1 MPWQPRMTTGAGRE
15 AYERARKAVDAGH
28 FDAALAA
35 TEEAF
40 RLEPED
46 VPIRELHVGLNL
58 ARGVKLAA
66 AARDLRRQEVVARDI
81 GVGVEFEDSDRVKA
95 AFGEAL
101 DAFEAVLAADPGNEK
116 AMMMKAS
123 TLHRFDRA
131 TRREEA
137 LGLLRLIQEAHP
149 ENRQLRLVIKKVEKK
164 CDECS
169 DSGFCPHCG
178 GRGTRTLLGFKRKC
192 DKCWGQGICLRCGV
206 L

>member
-1 MPWQPRMTTGAGRE
+1 MTVGAGRE
-15 AYERARKAVDAGH
+15 AYERARKAVDAGR
-28 FDAALAA
+28 FDEALSAAG
-35 TEEAF
+35 EAF
-40 RLEPED
+40 RLESED
-46 VPIRELHVGLNL
+46 GPIRELHVGLNL

-81 GVGVEFEDSDRVKA
+81 GVEVEFEDSDRVKG
-95 AFGEAL
+95 AFQDAL
-101 DAFEAVLAADPGNEK
+101 NAFDAVLSADPENEK

-123 TLHRFDRA
+123 TLHRFNRA

-137 LGLLRLIQEAHP
+137 LGLLRRIQEAHP

-178 GRGTRTLLGFKRKC
+178 GRGTRTLLGFKRRC

>member
-1 MPWQPRMTTGAGRE
+1 MTPGAGRE
-15 AYERARKAVDAGH
+15 AYERARKAVDAGQ
-28 FDAALAA
+28 FEGALARA
-35 TEEAF
+35 DEAF

-46 VPIRELHVGLNL
+46 GPIRELYVGLHL

-81 GVGVEFEDSDRVKA
+81 GVGKEFEDSERVRG
-95 AFGEAL
+95 AFQEAL
-101 DAFEAVLAADPGNEK
+101 GAFDAVLSADPTNEK
-116 AMMMKAS
+116 GLMMKAS

-131 TRREEA
+131 SRREEA
-137 LGLLRLIQEAHP
+137 LELLRELKEAHP

-169 DSGFCPHCG
+169 DTGFCPHCG
-178 GRGTRTLLGFKRKC
+178 GRGTRTLLGFKRRC